1 MIHKAYKWNKEMS
14 ASRKYKRD
22 RRKKGQL
29 AVLSIFY
36 LVYPH
41 SQSFWKWC
49 ISHLLKIEEEEDS
62 LEKELSVRLKTKGK
76 RKKKSEVQL
85 FGLCCTDRQSH

>member
-1 MIHKAYKWNKEMS
+1 MS
-14 ASRKYKRD
+14 ASIRNKEKD

-29 AVLSIFY
+29 AVLSIFC

-62 LEKELSVRLKTKGK
+62 LEKELSVHLSTKGK
-76 RKKKSEVQL
+76 KKGKRNQKCNCLACAVPIVKVIE
-85 FGLCCTDRQSH
+85 